1 MSLRYQYFRAS
12 VLGLLDEHQQKE
24 EQTTV
29 GAEAQEYKRGY
40 EDAITDMA
48 QLLPEDVLRAIAEG
62 KCEPKR
68 TEKQGLM
75 LLAGLSDV
83 M

>member
-24 EQTTV
+24 ELT
-29 GAEAQEYKRGY
+29 QEEVKTQDYKRGY
-40 EDAITDMA
+40 EDAIVDMA
-48 QLLPEDVLRAIAEG
+48 QLLPEDVLRDIADG
-62 KCEPKR
+62 KCDIKR

-75 LLAGLSDV
+75 LLAGLSDTA
-83 M
+83 